1 VINSERA
8 LILAPEGRD
17 GLLAASILE
26 GTGKT
31 AKVCGSLPEM
41 LQRIEEGAGVA
52 VLTIEALQYTD
63 LNPVSAWIERQPPWS
78 DFPFVILSRRNMTP
92 DQQPRL
98 AGIKSLLGNVI
109 VLDRPFHPTAFL
121 NVVENALRARRRQYE
136 ARRYLNE
143 ISEGESRLRFLDTL
157 GRETA
162 ASSDADQILS
172 VTTKMLGRYMD
183 VAICAYAD
191 MEPDEDHFTIRG
203 DWSRDGLPS
212 IVGYYRLADFGKRAV
227 RNLRA
232 GLPLI
237 LNDNA
242 TELTPHEAS
251 TFERLGI
258 AATIC
263 MPLVKEGRLTALMAV
278 HEQVPRVWKAS
289 ELSLMTEV
297 THRSWAHIERVRS
310 SAVVREQEK
319 LFRVDLESKVAK
331 RTQALEQS
339 EKSLRTIIESSHLY
353 AGLLTVDG
361 IVEYANVTSLA
372 GISAKREDVV
382 GLPFWE
388 TPWFTGT
395 PGVSETVKDAV
406 SRVAAGDAVA
416 LDMTLDLPTGTRRF
430 DFSMR
435 PVKNSAG
442 EVVAMVPE
450 AIETTARYKAEQA
463 LQQAQKME
471 AIGNLTG
478 GIAHDFNNLL
488 MAVLGSLEL
497 LRKRLPEDPV
507 LFRLL
512 DNAVEGAR
520 RGSSLTDRM
529 LAFARRQDLKSEHIA
544 LPQLVKGM
552 MELLRRSLGPTVAV
566 ETRLSPHLPAV
577 QTDANQL
584 ESALLN
590 LAVNARDAMNGEG
603 RIIISGQE
611 GTVEE
616 GHPRL
621 APGRYV
627 ALCVS
632 DTGEGMDE
640 ATLSRATDPFFTT
653 KGVGKGTGL
662 GLSMVHGL
670 AEQSGGTLIL
680 KSRPG
685 RGTTAEIWLPVSKE
699 EERKTT
705 TEASIRPHPV
715 AKKVEQRK
723 LLILAVDDDAL
734 VLMNTVAMLEDLG
747 HDVKAANSG
756 KLALELA
763 ARHKPDLVITD
774 QAMPNMTGSQLSIEL
789 RQVMPD
795 LPIVLATGYAELPPG
810 MDLGLPRL
818 SKPFSQSD
826 LEKIV
831 NRATMPDPAP
841 T

>member
-1 VINSERA
+1 MINSERA
-8 LILAPEGRD
+8 LILAPDGRD
-17 GLLAASILE
+17 GALAASILE
-26 GTGKT
+26 GAGKT
-31 AKVCGSLPEM
+31 ARVCATLPE
-41 LQRIEEGAGVA
+41 LLKRIQEGAGVA
-52 VLTIEALQYTD
+52 VLTTEALQYAD
-63 LNPVSAWIERQPPWS
+63 LTPVASWIERQPPWS
-78 DFPFVILSRRNMTP
+78 DFPFVILARRDNSP
-92 DQQPRL
+92 DQNPQL
-98 AGIKSLLGNVI
+98 AGIKSLLGNVM

-136 ARRYLNE
+136 ARRYLTE
-143 ISEGESRLRFLDTL
+143 ISEGESRLRFLDAL

-162 ASSDADQILS
+162 ANSDADGILAI
-172 VTTKMLGRYMD
+172 TTRMLGRYLD

-191 MEPDEDHFTIRG
+191 MEPNEDYFTIRG
-203 DWSRDGLPS
+203 DWSREGMAS
-212 IVGYYRLADFGKRAV
+212 IVGYYRLADFGRLAV

-232 GLPLI
+232 GLPLV
-237 LNDNA
+237 LNDIASELPQDEAAAFEKIGVSA
-242 TELTPHEAS
+242 TV
-251 TFERLGI
+251 
-258 AATIC
+258 C
-263 MPLVKEGRLTALMAV
+263 MPLVKEGRLTALMAL
-278 HEQVPRVWKAS
+278 HESAPRVWTAS
-289 ELSLMTEV
+289 ELALLTEV
-297 THRSWAHIERVRS
+297 TQRSWAHIERVRS
-310 SAVVREQEK
+310 LAMAREGEK
-319 LFRVDLESKVAK
+319 LFRADLETKVAE
-331 RTQALEQS
+331 RTQALERS
-339 EKSLRTIIESSHLY
+339 EKSIRAIIESSHLY

-361 IVEYANVTSLA
+361 VLQYANATSLA
-372 GISAKREDVV
+372 AILVGQEDIV
-382 GLPFWE
+382 GMPFWE

-395 PGVSETVKDAV
+395 PRMTDIVKDAV
-406 SRVAAGDAVA
+406 SRVAKGETVA
-416 LDMTLDLPTGTRRF
+416 MDMTLNLPTGTRRY

-442 EVVAMVPE
+442 EVVAIVPE
-450 AIETTARYKAEQA
+450 AIETTARYKVEQA

-497 LRKRLPEDPV
+497 LRKRLPDDPV
-507 LFRLL
+507 LYRLL

-529 LAFARRQDLKSEHIA
+529 LAFARRQDLKPEHIE

-552 MELLRRSLGPTVAV
+552 MELLQRSLGPTITIDT
-566 ETRLSPHLPAV
+566 ELPPRLPAV

-590 LAVNARDAMNGEG
+590 LAVNARDAMHGEG
-603 RIIISGQE
+603 RIVISGQE
-611 GTVEE
+611 ATIGE

-627 ALCVS
+627 ALCLS
-632 DTGEGMDE
+632 DSGEGMDE
-640 ATLSRATDPFFTT
+640 ETLSKATDPFFTT

-680 KSRPG
+680 RSVLGK
-685 RGTTAEIWLPVSKE
+685 GTTAEIWLPASKE
-699 EERKTT
+699 AEGGGAAAATDRLLPGPQDEE
-705 TEASIRPHPV
+705 H
-715 AKKVEQRK
+715 RK
-723 LLILAVDDDAL
+723 LVILAVDDDAL

-747 HDVKAANSG
+747 HEVKAANSG

-763 ARHKPDLVITD
+763 AKHTPDLVITD
-774 QAMPNMTGSQLSIEL
+774 QAMPHMTGSQLSIEL
-789 RQVMPD
+789 RRLKPD

-826 LEKIV
+826 LERIV
-831 NRATMPDPAP
+831 IRATQSGQAA
-841 T
+841 